1 MRATIF
7 SVLIFLAAS
16 IYNVKA
22 DPSES
27 GNGGFSTVLQ
37 KAITRFN
44 SAYDTWDKDSFAVV
58 NDQFS
63 RIVSGWPESNLPHYW
78 QGVVQFHLVSYT
90 LFGLSEHR
98 DKKAAKI
105 HVEKALDALDA
116 ALEIKPGD
124 AESLALLG
132 TLTGI
137 KIFLSPL
144 QAPVL
149 GPRVM
154 SSIKEALAIDS
165 TSPRVYYLAGV
176 SYYNTPA
183 LMGGGVDKGLPYLL
197 KAENLYRREAVQPV
211 RPESPRW
218 GRSTCLGFI
227 AKAYVKKKEYDRAR
241 QWYRRALD
249 SNPYDKMAK
258 MGLREL
264 EKRKK

>member
-1 MRATIF
+1 MVIF
-7 SVLIFLAAS
+7 IAALKCD
-16 IYNVKA
+16 VTA
-22 DPSES
+22 DGNKS
-27 GNGGFSTVLQ
+27 GNGDISSVLG
-37 KAITRFN
+37 KAINRFN
-44 SAYDTWDKDSFAVV
+44 SAYNIWQKDSFTVV
-58 NDQFS
+58 NQQFS
-63 RIVSGWPESNLPHYW
+63 RIASIWPESSLPHYW
-78 QGVVQFHLVSYT
+78 QGVVQFHLVSHT
-90 LFGLSEHR
+90 LFGLPEHR
-98 DKKAAKI
+98 DKKAAKKY
-105 HVEKALDALDA
+105 VEKALKALHDALELQPD
-116 ALEIKPGD
+116 D

-197 KAENLYRREAVQPV
+197 KAEKLYRREAAQPV

-227 AKAYVKKKEYDRAR
+227 AKTYAKKKEYTQAR
-241 QWYRRALD
+241 RWYRRALD
-249 SNPYDKMAK
+249 VNPYDKMAE
-258 MGLREL
+258 MGLRDL
-264 EKRKK
+264 EKRKNDFQRN

>member
-7 SVLIFLAAS
+7 SVLIFCIAWVC
-16 IYNVKA
+16 NVGA
-22 DPSES
+22 DAPGS
-27 GNGGFSTVLQ
+27 GNGDFSSVLE
-37 KAITRFN
+37 KAIARFN
-44 SAYDTWDKDSFAVV
+44 VAYNVWDEDSFIVV
-58 NDQFS
+58 NQQFS
-63 RIVSGWPESNLPHYW
+63 RIASTWPESGLPHYW

-90 LFGLSEHR
+90 LFGLPEHR
-98 DKKAAKI
+98 DKKAARRY
-105 HVEKALDALDA
+105 VENALNALDDALK
-116 ALEIKPGD
+116 LQPGD

-154 SSIKEALAIDS
+154 SSIKAALSVDS

-176 SYYNTPA
+176 SYYNTPV
-183 LMGGGVDKGLPYLL
+183 LMGGGVDKGLPFLL
-197 KAENLYRREAVQPV
+197 KAEKLYRREAAHPV

-227 AKAYVKKKEYDRAR
+227 AKAYAKKEDYDRAHR
-241 QWYRRALD
+241 WYKSALAI
-249 SNPYDKMAK
+249 NPYDKMAK